1 MVKCKI
7 CNTSVPILFDGRCT
21 GCMSVE
27 SIEVGQAEV
36 DFIYALLETPLKDGE
51 LVQIFRDNQIS
62 ITGGSNSNVT
72 TKEREDGDRVNVII
86 RGINK
91 VNPDASL
98 FIKPITA
105 MYNKYRDNIESG
117 EYKIDLLMNYGVTVG
132 GQVVETKAGVVVYKE
147 IEYYD
152 EDEVDNDIDPDDDE
166 E

>member
-1 MVKCKI
+1 MLKCKI

-21 GCMSVE
+21 SCMSVE

-51 LVQIFRDNQIS
+51 LMQIFRDNQIS
-62 ITGGSNSNVT
+62 FGSGNNSTVPNQE
-72 TKEREDGDRVNVII
+72 KEDRVNII
-86 RGINK
+86 IKRISK

-152 EDEVDNDIDPDDDE
+152 EDEVDDDIDHDDDE

>member
-62 ITGGSNSNVT
+62 LGSGNNSNVPNQE
-72 TKEREDGDRVNVII
+72 KEDRVNIII

-105 MYNKYRDNIESG
+105 LYNKYRDNIESG

-152 EDEVDNDIDPDDDE
+152 EDEVDDDIDYDDDE